1 MINFTAVQSIGGLCN
16 VKEGLV
22 LLVSHFGFLGCVLE
36 VILTKRILASFTMP
50 LVVKEGWY
58 GFDLPEFYSTFDYG

>member
-36 VILTKRILASFTMP
+36 GNSNKKDFGQFYYATGSQRRLVWFGFAGILLYI
-50 LVVKEGWY
+50 
-58 GFDLPEFYSTFDYG
+58 